1 MPRPILPLML
11 CAAMLSACDNQEPT
25 ESEVAEGLYGS
36 DSRYAPVAGEE
47 KILVNQ
53 AQDFQISA
61 GTRDKAGAT
70 PAQSGEAYVYDHNLT
85 LSMASEHIKARFDR
99 ARDRCQNDAALK
111 CKVTAASFRLLG
123 TPDAP
128 LPVAN
133 LSVALPH
140 DSVAVFEES
149 LLAPLP
155 NENKDDVRVTARTTS
170 AENVTN
176 LVKDIAARLSQL
188 TNYRDRMVELSKR
201 GGAKTDD
208 LIKIEGEISRTQ
220 SEIEQIEAQRRDLAE
235 RIAKENLSVVF
246 EAQSTTRDALQPV
259 AEVWQSS
266 LRLLGAS
273 AGMVLALLIG
283 ILPWIPVLAL
293 AFLLIRWLWRR
304 WRRA

>member
-11 CAAMLSACDNQEPT
+11 CAVMLSACDNQEQT
-25 ESEVAEGLYGS
+25 QSEASKGLHYAAPGEGAALDKTS
-36 DSRYAPVAGEE
+36 S
-47 KILVNQ
+47 LQ
-53 AQDFQISA
+53 FSA
-61 GTRDKAGAT
+61 GTRELRA

-85 LSMASEHIKARFDR
+85 LSMASEYIKARFDR
-99 ARDRCQNDAALK
+99 ARDRCRNDAALK
-111 CKVTAASFRLLG
+111 CKITAASFRLLG

-140 DSVAVFEES
+140 DSVAGFEES

-188 TNYRDRMVELSKR
+188 TNYRDRMMELSKR

-235 RIAKENLSVVF
+235 RIAKENLSVSF
-246 EAQSTTRDALQPV
+246 EAQSTTSDALQPV

-273 AGMVLALLIG
+273 AAMVLALLIG
-283 ILPWIPVLAL
+283 ALPWLLVFALVFFPV
-293 AFLLIRWLWRR
+293 RWLWRR